1 LVPSGASAG
10 IGIVAR
16 CPFDEGALTGKFTAE
31 TKFPEGDFRRIYFG
45 AENLAATVQRVEAV
59 RGALPAGLALPEAA
73 LRFAISHPAVH
84 TVIPGMRRPAHVR
97 ANVGAVARG
106 VLPDAVR
113 SLLRPHRWDRQ
124 PAAWSL

>member
-1 LVPSGASAG
+1 M
-10 IGIVAR
+10 
-16 CPFDEGALTGKFTAE
+16 PFDEGALAGQIRADSS
-31 TKFPEGDFRRIYFG
+31 FPEGDFRRIYFG

-97 ANVGAVARG
+97 ANVEAVERG
-106 VLPDAVR
+106 VLPEVVR
-113 SLLRPHRWDRQ
+113 SMLRPHRWDRL